1 MVQRQWRM
9 RLMPGLLAMVTSFV
23 SACGSSRSEKMPV
36 TPKPSDVSRPS
47 GSPAAPVEAA
57 LTFEVLRADTPRTTA
72 QGTSF
77 VAPKDW
83 KIAVRGAVTL
93 LELPEAGS
101 RIALVDV
108 DAKDA
113 DAAVEAAWAAYG
125 VPARKLKMS
134 SDRANREGWH
144 DTRFY
149 FYETSPNERRDVFA
163 GARRS
168 SGERWTVLIEDV
180 SVDAIATRFAQRELI
195 YSSLLPKGFERES
208 FAGKKARR
216 LGPAEIAELKRFV
229 TTAQSELGVPGI
241 SMGVVQDG
249 KVAFA
254 GGFGVRELGKKA
266 PVDENTLFMIASQTK
281 PLTTLMLAKLVEEGR
296 FSWDTSVAALYPT
309 FRLGNAETTASIRV
323 KNLICACTG
332 IPRKDW
338 SIIEFQ
344 GSTPQQK
351 LDELA
356 RFTPTTKLG
365 EMFQYSDQLVAAAG
379 FVGGH
384 VAYPEFEL
392 GAAYDKAMQSRVFGP
407 LGMTATTL
415 DHRLALRRTN
425 RATAHTPDR
434 DGKQALA
441 TMELN
446 ENIIAARP
454 AGGGWS
460 NVRDML
466 KYVQM
471 ELANGRLPDGK
482 RYVAEEPLLAR
493 RAPQVPIDEYLSYG
507 LGLFVE
513 RRYGIHAVYHG
524 GNVVGYHS
532 GMLWLPEHGVGA
544 VVLTNGDPAWS
555 LMRAFRRKLLELL
568 FDGRPEADEWIS
580 TMAKSFYAEL
590 VEKRKLVTLPADAA
604 DAAKL
609 APRYA
614 NDELGEIAV
623 RHDGP
628 AVVFDFGE
636 WKGEVASSRNP
647 DGSVS
652 FRAVDAGI
660 WGFMLEFVT
669 GDGPK
674 RTLKLREGQHEYT
687 FTEK

>member
-1 MVQRQWRM
+1 MQRTRGM
-9 RLMPGLLAMVTSFV
+9 RPIAGLLLMVTSLV
-23 SACGSSRSEKMPV
+23 PACGSSRAEKVPV
-36 TPKPSDVSRPS
+36 TPKPAVVSRPS
-47 GSPAAPVEAA
+47 GSPAEPVEAP

-77 VAPKDW
+77 LAPKDW
-83 KIAVRGAVTL
+83 KIAVRGAATI

-101 RIALVDV
+101 RMALVDV

-113 DAAVEAAWAAYG
+113 DAAVGAAWAAYG
-125 VPARKLKMS
+125 VPARKLKMT
-134 SDRANREGWH
+134 SDRASREGWN

-149 FYETSPNERRDVFA
+149 FYETSPNEGRDVFA
-163 GARRS
+163 SARRS

-180 SVDAIATRFAQRELI
+180 SVAVVAKRNAQRELI
-195 YSSLLPKGFERES
+195 HGSLLPRGFERES

-216 LGPAEIAELKRFV
+216 LGSAEIAELKRFV
-229 TTAQSELGVPGI
+229 TTAQGELGVPGI

-296 FSWDTSVAALYPT
+296 FSWDTPVTAIYPM
-309 FRLGNAETTASIRV
+309 FKLGGADTTASIRV
-323 KNLICACTG
+323 KHLVCACTG

-338 SIIEFQ
+338 SIIEFR

-356 RFTPTTKLG
+356 TFTPTTKLG
-365 EMFQYSDQLVAAAG
+365 EMFQYSDQLVAVAG

-384 VAYPEFEL
+384 AAYPEFEL
-392 GAAYDKAMQSRVFGP
+392 GAAYDKAMQTRVFGP

-415 DHRLALRRTN
+415 DHRLAVRRPN
-425 RATAHTPDR
+425 HATAHTPDR
-434 DGKQALA
+434 DGKHALA
-441 TMELN
+441 MMELN

-454 AGGGWS
+454 AGGAWS

-466 KYVQM
+466 KYVRM
-471 ELANGRLPDGK
+471 ELANGKLSDGK
-482 RYVAEEPLLAR
+482 RYIAEEPLLAR
-493 RAPQVPIDEYLSYG
+493 RAPQVPIDEHMSYG
-507 LGLFVE
+507 LGLWVE

-532 GMLWLPEHGVGA
+532 GMMWFPEHGVGA

-555 LMRAFRRKLLELL
+555 LLRAFRRKLLELL
-568 FDGRPEADEWIS
+568 FDGRPEADAWIS
-580 TMAKSFYAEL
+580 TMAKSFYADL

-609 APRYA
+609 ASRYA

-623 RHDGP
+623 RRDGP

-660 WGFMLEFVT
+660 WGYMLEFVVD
-669 GDGPK
+669 DGAK
-674 RTLKLREGQHEYT
+674 RTLKLRDGQHEYT